1 MGTMAQ
7 SETRRVRHLRG
18 EMADRHVDCDSATRR
33 IRTARLL
40 LRPWA
45 LDDLASAY
53 DIYGAPQVSR
63 WLCPALAP
71 VANAN
76 DLRPLL
82 AAWISESD
90 ATEVPL
96 GRWAIVDQRSGEIV
110 GGVALLSL
118 PPRCNDLEIAW
129 QISPT
134 WWGQGYGAEA
144 GHAVAHQAFDNIGIS
159 ELFAV
164 IRPGNHRG
172 VATARRVGMDWVG
185 ETNKY
190 YGLHLQVYRLKK
202 ADLDLPEPACAPAP

>member
-82 AAWISESD
+82 AAWINESD

>member
-1 MGTMAQ
+1 MAQ